1 LSEKLHQARKEERD
15 AAQQCLKVIRVRTLL
30 KHEPHDRKSHY
41 FTITAA
47 SGSLY
52 LLASNF
58 FIKNSNEQANRNFRK
73 YSYFSLS
80 KHNKTDHPFKSQ
92 KNSYKKKGREIQDPR
107 QRSHSSCLRQ
117 MTRHRLVSLR
127 SNREADRIERIKV
140 ATERGRRKQRRTN
153 QTEKTGVGAQAVQLM
168 QRRVLAADANA
179 DWTAMPSESSLVD
192 L

>member
-1 LSEKLHQARKEERD
+1 MSWVSQLRKHLGWRNTKTETNRWHLSEKLHQARKEERD

-52 LLASNF
+52 LLASIF

-73 YSYFSLS
+73 YSYFRLS

-92 KNSYKKKGREIQDPR
+92 KNSYKKKGERFKIRDRGAIP
-107 QRSHSSCLRQ
+107 
-117 MTRHRLVSLR
+117 LVS
-127 SNREADRIERIKV
+127 DK
-140 ATERGRRKQRRTN
+140 
-153 QTEKTGVGAQAVQLM
+153 
-168 QRRVLAADANA
+168 
-179 DWTAMPSESSLVD
+179 
-192 L
+192 